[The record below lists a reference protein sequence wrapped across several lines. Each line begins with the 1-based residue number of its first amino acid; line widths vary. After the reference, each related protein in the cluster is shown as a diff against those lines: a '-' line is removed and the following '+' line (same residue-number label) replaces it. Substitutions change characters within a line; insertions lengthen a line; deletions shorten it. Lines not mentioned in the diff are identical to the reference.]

1 MKKIKKLPLML
12 MLTLLFS
19 ALSPCALADS
29 EELSPP
35 ELQSAA
41 AIVIDMDT
49 GRSLYDYN
57 ADEQRAPAS
66 LTKIMTVLLAVEA
79 VDRGEASLDDSVTAG
94 DEALDGM
101 VEDGSTESI
110 QVGETMSLR
119 DLLYCAMLSSA
130 NEACNIIAVHISGSI
145 DAFVSEMNARA
156 AELGCTGTHFANTH
170 GLSDSDHY
178 TTARDLAVIS
188 REAMNNETFY
198 ELSGTTGYTVPA
210 TNMSEERRLNNTN
223 GLINP
228 ESTAYPGNY
237 YEYARAGKTGHTD
250 EAGFCLASMAERDG
264 VKLVAVVLGG
274 QRLDD
279 GAGGSTYT
287 NFSDTRTLYNWVYNN
302 FAMQEILSSTEI
314 VSSVDVSLAANG
326 GQAMLR
332 PEESVSALVPKTGFS
347 ASSLEREIT
356 VYNELNGEALTAP
369 IASGITLGEI
379 TISLDGV
386 TIGSAKLVTS
396 DTVELAR
403 SEFMKQE
410 ISGFFGNIWVIVII
424 VVLIAALA
432 AYIWSVVRYRK
443 LHKLHLQSLAEAKEN
458 YERSRKEEDEN
469 YFAPAQ
475 TGVEERTTVL
485 SSTPV
490 RGAPIHTG
498 ELEKT
503 TVLTGVGR
511 SASKGTP
518 AGKAVRR
525 SGGQARPAAPQR
537 QSPARPQQPP
547 QSGSAAPRAPG
558 STPPAGDK
566 ARRDYFEEFFR
577 NNGNNSNNGSKN
589 KSE

>member
-1 MKKIKKLPLML
+1 

-110 QVGETMSLR
+110 KVGETMSLR

-170 GLSDSDHY
+170 GLPDSDHY

-237 YEYARAGKTGHTD
+237 YEYARAGKPGHTD

-264 VKLVAVVLGG
+264 VKLIAVVLGG

-287 NFSDTRTLYNWVYNN
+287 NFSDTRTLYNWVYSN
-302 FAMQEILSSTEI
+302 FEMQEILSSTEI
-314 VSSVDVSLAANG
+314 VSSVDVDLAAHG
-326 GQAMLR
+326 GEAMLR
-332 PEESVSALVPKTGFS
+332 PEESVRALGPKTGAS
-347 ASSLEREIT
+347 A
-356 VYNELNGEALTAP
+356 
-369 IASGITLGEI
+369 
-379 TISLDGV
+379 
-386 TIGSAKLVTS
+386 
-396 DTVELAR
+396 
-403 SEFMKQE
+403 
-410 ISGFFGNIWVIVII
+410 
-424 VVLIAALA
+424 
-432 AYIWSVVRYRK
+432 
-443 LHKLHLQSLAEAKEN
+443 
-458 YERSRKEEDEN
+458 
-469 YFAPAQ
+469 
-475 TGVEERTTVL
+475 
-485 SSTPV
+485 
-490 RGAPIHTG
+490 
-498 ELEKT
+498 
-503 TVLTGVGR
+503 
-511 SASKGTP
+511 
-518 AGKAVRR
+518 
-525 SGGQARPAAPQR
+525 
-537 QSPARPQQPP
+537 
-547 QSGSAAPRAPG
+547 
-558 STPPAGDK
+558 
-566 ARRDYFEEFFR
+566 
-577 NNGNNSNNGSKN
+577 
-589 KSE
+589 